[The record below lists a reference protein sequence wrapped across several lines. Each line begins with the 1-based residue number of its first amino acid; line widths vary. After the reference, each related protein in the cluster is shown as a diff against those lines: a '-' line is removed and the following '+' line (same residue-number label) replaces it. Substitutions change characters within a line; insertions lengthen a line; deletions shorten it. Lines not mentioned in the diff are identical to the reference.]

1 MLNKGMNDLFPTQVY
16 LGQIL
21 DQDLQALVI
30 NELLT
35 DSKLLNTSN
44 LDDNDVLFSVDNEI
58 LNRFK
63 DTVVMPSLD
72 SYIQATTG
80 FALKDFNQHKV
91 KAWVTGRGNNYTMI
105 RHNHQGSYLSSVF
118 YLLAET
124 QDLGGEIVFHDPRS
138 NANRGY
144 TGKFNNWFDNIPH
157 RPETGEYVV
166 FPSFLYHYVNTYRGS
181 NRIAIVVDLFLY
193 DED

>member
-1 MLNKGMNDLFPTQVY
+1 MLNKGMNDLFPTKLY
-16 LGQIL
+16 LGKMPN
-21 DQDLQALVI
+21 QDLQALVI
-30 NELLT
+30 NEVLT
-35 DSKLLNTSN
+35 NDELLNTS
-44 LDDNDVLFSVDNEI
+44 
-58 LNRFK
+58 
-63 DTVVMPSLD
+63 SLD
-72 SYIQATTG
+72 NYGTLFKQDNLVLEQFRTEIVIPAIDKYLQDSIGKGLT
-80 FALKDFNQHKV
+80 DFPGYKLGS
-91 KAWVTGRGNNYTMI
+91 WVTGRGNNYTMI

-144 TGKFNNWFDNIPH
+144 TQEFDSWFNNVPH
-157 RPETGEYVV
+157 APATGEYVV

-193 DED
+193 HND